1 MFVDWW
7 VILLWAML
15 HELMCSNIHVYVYI
29 SSISIFYAIMLNNI
43 PQEAAHVSIL
53 TCMYDSNFADE
64 VCHTFVDMST
74 ELWTRGLGNVEC
86 ISCCLMLQI
95 TYLGVYKCNLC
106 PCVMCL
112 HTPRMYFR
120 LQPVCSISLCSSL
133 FDKNGHKFSIFAAMN
148 I

>member
-1 MFVDWW
+1 M
-7 VILLWAML
+7 
-15 HELMCSNIHVYVYI
+15 
-29 SSISIFYAIMLNNI
+29 
-43 PQEAAHVSIL
+43 SIL

-95 TYLGVYKCNLC
+95 TYLGVYKGILC
-106 PCVMCL
+106 PRVMCL

-120 LQPVCSISLCSSL
+120 LQPVCSISLCSV
-133 FDKNGHKFSIFAAMN
+133 GFAN
-148 I
+148 VDVFLIRCVIQKWPKSHILLQIRT